1 MITFLVSI
9 TLLVLGYFT
18 YGKFI
23 EKHVAVVDSRAVT
36 PAVSKA
42 DGIDYKEIQPWRL
55 YVIQFLNIAGLGP
68 IFGAILGAA
77 YGPMAYLWIVLGC
90 IFMGAFHDFM
100 SGVISTRYNGR
111 SIPVIVGIFMGKWMR
126 RLFNIFMTV
135 MLIAVGCS
143 FVTGPADLL
152 HSMTSL
158 PRIMWIVVIFAYYL
172 VATVVP
178 IDKIIGKIYPYMGA
192 LLLLMAVMVGGALIV
207 KGAGGSLHLTELSLD
222 SFRNYHSN
230 PEKNILIPMMF
241 VVISC
246 GAISGFHSTQCTIS
260 SRCIGNEKYC
270 RPVYYGA
277 MISEGIVALIW
288 ATAAIAYTGGPDG
301 LNAAAAA
308 GKTPAILVNAI
319 CNDWLGKVG
328 AIIAVMGVI
337 CCPITTGDTSF
348 RGVRLALADVL
359 NINQKPVLNR
369 ILTALPIFAVAV
381 LLCTLDFATLWNY
394 VGISNQFFS
403 VVMLWTIAKY
413 LSLRGKS
420 HLYASIPG
428 TFMLF
433 IVISFFMVAPAK
445 MGGLSLDRNISYI
458 VAGIITL
465 ASVLSFNRYM
475 YKRGRF
481 VKERRVLK

>member
-1 MITFLVSI
+1 MITFILSL

-23 EKHVAVVDSRAVT
+23 EKRVAVVNSEAVT
-36 PAVSKA
+36 PARSKA
-42 DGIDYKEIQPWRL
+42 DGVDYKEIKPWKL
-55 YVIQFLNIAGLGP
+55 YIIQFLNIAGLGP

-90 IFMGAFHDFM
+90 IFMGAFHDFF

-126 RLFNIFMTV
+126 RIFNVFIVV
-135 MLIAVGCS
+135 MLVAVGCS

-152 HSMTSL
+152 HSMTNL
-158 PRIMWIVVIFAYYL
+158 PRMVWIVVIFVYYL
-172 VATVVP
+172 IATIVP
-178 IDKIIGKIYPYMGA
+178 IDKIIGRIYPFMGG
-192 LLLLMAVMVGGALIV
+192 LLLLMALMVGGALIIN
-207 KGAGGSLHLTELSLD
+207 GANGSVHIPELTLD

-230 PEKNILIPMMF
+230 PDKNILFPMMF

-246 GAISGFHSTQCTIS
+246 GAISGFHSTQCTIA

-270 RPVYYGA
+270 RPVFYGA

-288 ATAAIAYTGGPDG
+288 ATAAIAYTGGPEG

-319 CNDWLGKVG
+319 CSDWLGKVG
-328 AIIAVMGVI
+328 AIIAVLGVI

-348 RGVRLALADVL
+348 RSVRLALSDVM
-359 NINQKPVLNR
+359 NINQKPVINR
-369 ILTALPIFAVAV
+369 FLTAIPIFAVAV

-403 VVMLWTIAKY
+403 VIMLWTIAKY
-413 LSLRGKS
+413 LSTKGKS

-428 TFMLF
+428 AFMLF
-433 IVISFFMVAPAK
+433 IVVSFFMVAPAK
-445 MGGLSLDRNISYI
+445 MGGLALDRNISYI
-458 VAGIITL
+458 VAGVITI
-465 ASVLSFNRYM
+465 AAVVSFNRYM
-475 YKRGRF
+475 VKRGRF
-481 VKERRVLK
+481 VKERRMLK